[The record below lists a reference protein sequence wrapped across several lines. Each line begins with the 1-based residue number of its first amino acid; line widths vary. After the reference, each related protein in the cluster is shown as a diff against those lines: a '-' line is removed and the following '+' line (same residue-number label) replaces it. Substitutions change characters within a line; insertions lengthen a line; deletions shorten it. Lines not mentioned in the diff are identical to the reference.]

1 MLGIVFIIAILLF
14 VIAYRFY
21 GRFLNRHFEINDGRK
36 TPSHTDYDGV
46 DKVPTK
52 TAVLLGHHFSSI
64 AGAGPIVGPII
75 AAAAFG
81 WVPAILW
88 VIIGS
93 IFIGGVHDFSS
104 LVASIR
110 HKAKSIAEIAKE
122 YMTPLSYKLFLIFIW
137 LAMVYIL
144 IVFVD
149 LTSSTFVSHGEV
161 ATSSTMFILMAVVFG
176 IALYRFKIPLVPASL
191 IFVPLA
197 FIGVWIGHQ
206 FPLDSTV
213 LPAVFQSNPGR
224 VWNVV
229 LIIYAFVAAISP
241 VWVLLQPRDYLS
253 SFLLYA
259 SLFGAFIGIIFGGF
273 TFQYPAFTTW
283 SDIDR
288 GTLFPILF
296 ITIACGACSGFHSI
310 VASGTTSKQLNCET
324 DARKIGYGAMLIE
337 GLVAVIALFTV
348 AMLVRN
354 DALVH
359 QAPLVVFGNGMGNF
373 FSILGIPFEVGMSFG
388 ILAVSTFL
396 LTTLDTSTRLAR
408 YILEELFNITR
419 PSVRY
424 ASTIV
429 TLILPVV
436 FTFVTLY
443 DSQGNP
449 MPAWK
454 AVWPVFGSTNQLL
467 AGLALLVVYVW
478 QKRNGKKTI
487 FILIPMVFM
496 LGMTLWALAQLI
508 YQSGLSS
515 VGIISTVLLILAVI
529 LVAEAVKIVFI
540 RPIPLD
546 SAANSEQ
553 VRAHKPG
560 GIIP

>member
-1 MLGIVFIIAILLF
+1 MLAAVFIIAIILF
-14 VIAYRFY
+14 AVAYRFY
-21 GRFLNRHFEINDGRK
+21 GRFLERHFEVDDNRK

-88 VIIGS
+88 VIFGS

-104 LVASIR
+104 LIASIR
-110 HKAKSIAEIAKE
+110 HKAKSIAEIARE
-122 YMTPLSYKLFLIFIW
+122 YMTPLSYKLFLVFIW

-149 LTSSTFVSHGEV
+149 LTSTTFVSHGEV
-161 ATSSTMFILMAVVFG
+161 ATSSTLFIFLAIVFG
-176 IALYRFKIPLVPASL
+176 IVLYKMNMPLLWASL
-191 IFVPLA
+191 IFVPLV
-197 FIGVWIGHQ
+197 FVGVFVGHML
-206 FPLDSTV
+206 PLNTEV
-213 LPAVFQSNPGR
+213 LPVIFQNNPGR
-224 VWNVV
+224 MWNVV
-229 LIIYAFVAAISP
+229 LIIYAFIAAISP

-259 SLFGAFIGIIFGGF
+259 SLIGAFIGIIFGGF
-273 TFQYPAFTTW
+273 NFQYPAFTTW

-354 DALVH
+354 DELVK
-359 QAPLVVFGNGMGNF
+359 QAPLVVFGTGMGNF
-373 FSILGIPFEVGMSFG
+373 LAIMGIPFEVGMSFG

-408 YILEELFNITR
+408 YILEELLNISN
-419 PSVRY
+419 PSFRY
-424 ASTIV
+424 LSTIA
-429 TLILPVV
+429 TLVLPVI

-443 DSQGNP
+443 DAQGNP
-449 MPAWK
+449 IPAWK

-478 QKRNGKKTI
+478 QKRKGKKTI

-496 LGMTLWALAQLI
+496 LSMTLWALVQLI
-508 YQSGLSS
+508 YQSGLTSI
-515 VGIISTVLLILAVI
+515 GIISTILLVLAII
-529 LVAEAVKIVFI
+529 LVVEAIRIVFFK
-540 RPIPLD
+540 PIPI
-546 SAANSEQ
+546 E
-553 VRAHKPG
+553 VK
-560 GIIP
+560 

>member
-1 MLGIVFIIAILLF
+1 MLAVVFIIAIILF
-14 VIAYRFY
+14 AIAYRVY
-21 GRFLNRHFEINDGRK
+21 GRFLNRHFEIDDNRK

-122 YMTPLSYKLFLIFIW
+122 YMSPLSYKLFLVFIW

-161 ATSSTMFILMAVVFG
+161 ATSSTFFIFLAIIFG
-176 IALYRFKIPLVPASL
+176 IVLYKMKIPLFQASL
-191 IFVPLA
+191 IFVPLV
-197 FIGVWIGHQ
+197 FIGVWIGHE
-206 FPLDSTV
+206 FPLETSM
-213 LPAVFQSNPGR
+213 LPGIFQSNPGR
-224 VWNVV
+224 FWNII
-229 LIIYAFVAAISP
+229 LIVYAFLAAISP

-259 SLFGAFIGIIFGGF
+259 SLLGAFIGIIFGGF
-273 TFQYPAFTTW
+273 DFQYPAFTTW

-348 AMLVRN
+348 AMLVKN
-354 DALVH
+354 DDLVH
-359 QAPLVVFGNGMGNF
+359 QAPLVVFGTGMGNF
-373 FSILGIPFEVGMSFG
+373 LSIMGIPFEVGMSFG

-408 YILEELFNITR
+408 YILEELLNITN
-419 PSVRY
+419 PSSRY
-424 ASTIV
+424 LSTLA
-429 TLILPVV
+429 TLVIPVI

-443 DSQGNP
+443 DAQGNP
-449 MPAWK
+449 IPAWK

-467 AGLALLVVYVW
+467 AGLALLVVFVW
-478 QKRNGKKTI
+478 QKRKGKKTI
-487 FILIPMVFM
+487 FIVIPMVFM
-496 LGMTLWALAQLI
+496 LGMTLWALVQLI
-508 YQSGLSS
+508 YQSGFTSI
-515 VGIISTVLLILAVI
+515 GIISSILLVLAII
-529 LVAEAVKIVFI
+529 LVVEAVKIVFF
-540 RPIPLD
+540 RPP
-546 SAANSEQ
+546 SAVSN
-553 VRAHKPG
+553 G
-560 GIIP
+560 

>member
-1 MLGIVFIIAILLF
+1 MLAVVFVISILLF
-14 VIAYRFY
+14 VLAYRYY
-21 GRFLNRHFEINDGRK
+21 GRFLDRHFEIDDNRK

-122 YMTPLSYKLFLIFIW
+122 YMTPLSYKLFLVFIW

-149 LTSSTFVSHGEV
+149 LTSTTFVSHGEV
-161 ATSSTMFILMAVVFG
+161 ASSSTFFIFLAIVFG
-176 IALYRFKIPLVPASL
+176 RVLYKMKIPLMRASL
-191 IFVPLA
+191 IFVPLV
-197 FIGVWIGHQ
+197 FVGVWIGYV
-206 FPLDSTV
+206 FPLETSS
-213 LPAVFQSNPGR
+213 LPGIFQSNPGR
-224 VWNVV
+224 FWNII
-229 LIIYAFVAAISP
+229 LIIYAFIAAISP

-259 SLFGAFIGIIFGGF
+259 TLLGAFIGIIFGGF
-273 TFQYPAFTTW
+273 DFQYPAFTTW

-337 GLVAVIALFTV
+337 GIVAVIALFTV
-348 AMLVRN
+348 AMLVKN
-354 DALVH
+354 DDLVH
-359 QAPLVVFGNGMGNF
+359 QAPLVVFGTGMGNF
-373 FSILGIPFEVGMSFG
+373 LSILGIPFEVGLSFG

-408 YILEELFNITR
+408 YILEELLNVTNA
-419 PSVRY
+419 SSRY
-424 ASTIV
+424 LSTLA
-429 TLILPVV
+429 TLVIPVI

-443 DSQGNP
+443 DAQGNTI
-449 MPAWK
+449 PAWK

-478 QKRNGKKTI
+478 QKRKGKKT
-487 FILIPMVFM
+487 FFLVVPMVFM
-496 LGMTLWALAQLI
+496 LSMTLWALTQLI
-508 YQSGLSS
+508 YQSGFSS
-515 VGIISTVLLILAVI
+515 IGIISMILLVLAVI
-529 LVAEAVKIVFI
+529 LVFEAIKIVFFK
-540 RPIPLD
+540 PIP
-546 SAANSEQ
+546 AASE
-553 VRAHKPG
+553 
-560 GIIP
+560 

>member
-1 MLGIVFIIAILLF
+1 MLAVVFVIAIILFIIA
-14 VIAYRFY
+14 YRYY
-21 GRFLNRHFEINDGRK
+21 GQFLNRHFDINDNRE

-144 IVFVD
+144 IVFID
-149 LTSSTFVSHGEV
+149 LTSTTFVSNGEV
-161 ATSSTMFILMAVVFG
+161 ASSSSLFILLAIIFGVV
-176 IALYRFKIPLVPASL
+176 LYKMQIPLLRASL
-191 IFVPLA
+191 IFVPLV
-197 FIGVWIGHQ
+197 FMCVWIGYK
-206 FPLDSTV
+206 FPLEVSN
-213 LPAVFQSNPGR
+213 LPTIFQANPGR
-224 VWNVV
+224 MWNMV
-229 LIIYAFVAAISP
+229 LIIYAFAAAISP
-241 VWVLLQPRDYLS
+241 VWILLQPRDYLS

-259 SLFGAFIGIIFGGF
+259 SLIGAFIGIIFGGF
-273 TFQYPAFTTW
+273 NFQYPAFTTW

-337 GLVAVIALFTV
+337 GLVAVISLFTV

-354 DALVH
+354 DDLVH
-359 QAPLVVFGNGMGNF
+359 QAPLVVFGTGMGNF
-373 FSILGIPFEVGMSFG
+373 LSIMGIPFEVGMSFG

-408 YILEELFNITR
+408 YILEELLNLN
-419 PSVRY
+419 SSASRY
-424 ASTIV
+424 FSTIV
-429 TLILPVV
+429 TLIFPVV
-436 FTFVTLY
+436 FTFITLY

-449 MPAWK
+449 IPAWR

-478 QKRNGKKTI
+478 QKKKGKKTI
-487 FILIPMVFM
+487 FIVIPMVFM
-496 LGMTLWALAQLI
+496 LSMTLWALAQLI
-508 YQSGLSS
+508 YQSGFTSI
-515 VGIISTVLLILAVI
+515 GIISTILLILAVI
-529 LVAEAVKIVFI
+529 LVFEAIKIVFFK
-540 RPIPLD
+540 PL
-546 SAANSEQ
+546 SVIA
-553 VRAHKPG
+553 K
-560 GIIP
+560 

>member
-1 MLGIVFIIAILLF
+1 MIMLTFVFIAAIILF
-14 VIAYRFY
+14 IIAYRFY
-21 GRFLNRHFEINDGRK
+21 GRFLNRHFEVDDNRP
-36 TPSHTDYDGV
+36 TPSHTDFDGV

-64 AGAGPIVGPII
+64 AGAGPVVGPII

-88 VIIGS
+88 VVIGS

-104 LVASIR
+104 LIASVR
-110 HKAKSIAEIAKE
+110 HKARSIAEIARE
-122 YMTPLSYKLFLIFIW
+122 YMTPLSYKLFLVFIW

-149 LTSSTFVSHGEV
+149 LTSSTFVTNGEV
-161 ATSSTMFILMAVVFG
+161 ATSSIFFIMLAMLFG
-176 IALYRFKIPLVPASL
+176 IALYKMKIPLLPASL
-191 IFVPLA
+191 IFVPLV
-197 FIGVWIGHQ
+197 FVGVWLGHVIP
-206 FPLDSTV
+206 FSTDH
-213 LPAVFQSNPGR
+213 LPGFFSENPGR
-224 VWNVV
+224 SWNII
-229 LIIYAFVAAISP
+229 LILYAFFAAISP

-259 SLFGAFIGIIFGGF
+259 SLIGAFIGIMFGGF
-273 TFQYPAFTTW
+273 NFQYPAFTTW

-337 GLVAVIALFTV
+337 GIVAVIALFTV

-354 DALVH
+354 DELVK
-359 QAPLVVFGNGMGNF
+359 QAPLIVFGSGMGNF
-373 FSILGIPFEVGMSFG
+373 LSIIGIPFEVGMSFG

-408 YILEELFNITR
+408 YILEELLNVSGST
-419 PSVRY
+419 SRY
-424 ASTIV
+424 LSTFA
-429 TLILPVV
+429 TLILPLL
-436 FTFVTLY
+436 FTFITLY
-443 DSQGNP
+443 DSQGTP
-449 MPAWK
+449 IPAWK

-467 AGLALLVVYVW
+467 AGLALLVVFVW
-478 QKRNGKKTI
+478 QRRKGKRAI
-487 FILIPMVFM
+487 FILIPMIFM
-496 LGMTLWALAQLI
+496 LGMTLWALVQLI

-515 VGIISTVLLILAVI
+515 IGITSAILLVLAVI
-529 LVAEAVKIVFI
+529 LMVEAIRIVFFKV
-540 RPIPLD
+540 RPIVTK
-546 SAANSEQ
+546 S
-553 VRAHKPG
+553 
-560 GIIP
+560 

>member
-1 MLGIVFIIAILLF
+1 MLAIVFVIAIALF
-14 VIAYRFY
+14 AIAYRFY
-21 GRFLNRHFEINDGRK
+21 GRFLNRHFEIDDNKK

-93 IFIGGVHDFSS
+93 IFIGGVHDFSA

-110 HKAKSIAEIAKE
+110 HKAKSIAEIARE
-122 YMTPLSYKLFLIFIW
+122 YMTPLSYKLFLVFIW

-149 LTSSTFVSHGEV
+149 LTSSTFVSHGEL
-161 ATSSTMFILMAVVFG
+161 ATSSSLFIFLAMIFGVV
-176 IALYRFKIPLVPASL
+176 LYKMKIPLLRASL
-191 IFVPLA
+191 VFVPLV
-197 FIGVWIGHQ
+197 FVGVWIGHE
-206 FPLDSTV
+206 FPLETTL
-213 LPAVFQSNPGR
+213 LPSVFQQNPGR
-224 VWNVV
+224 FWNII

-259 SLFGAFIGIIFGGF
+259 SLLGAFIGIIFGGF
-273 TFQYPAFTTW
+273 NFQYPAFTTW

-348 AMLVRN
+348 AMLVKN
-354 DALVH
+354 DELVH
-359 QAPLVVFGNGMGNF
+359 QAPLVVFGTGMGNF
-373 FSILGIPFEVGMSFG
+373 LAIMGIPFEVGLSFG

-408 YILEELFNITR
+408 YILEELFNITN
-419 PSVRY
+419 PANRY
-424 ASTIV
+424 LSTIA
-429 TLILPVV
+429 TLVIPVI

-443 DSQGNP
+443 DASGNP
-449 MPAWK
+449 IPAWK

-478 QKRNGKKTI
+478 QKRKGKKTI
-487 FILIPMVFM
+487 FIVIPMVFM
-496 LGMTLWALAQLI
+496 LAMTLWALMQLI
-508 YQSGLSS
+508 YQSGFTSI
-515 VGIISTVLLILAVI
+515 GIISSILLILAFI
-529 LVAEAVKIVFI
+529 LVIEAVKIVFI
-540 RPIPLD
+540 RPQPLP
-546 SAANSEQ
+546 S
-553 VRAHKPG
+553 KG
-560 GIIP
+560 

>member
-1 MLGIVFIIAILLF
+1 MLAVVFIIAIVLF
-14 VIAYRFY
+14 ALAYRIY
-21 GRFLNRHFEINDGRK
+21 GRFLNRHFDVDDNRP

-75 AAAAFG
+75 AAVAFG

-88 VIIGS
+88 VVIGS
-93 IFIGGVHDFSS
+93 IFIGGVHDFTA
-104 LVASIR
+104 LIASIR

-122 YMTPLSYKLFLIFIW
+122 YMTPLSYKLFLVFIW

-149 LTSSTFVSHGEV
+149 LTSTTFVAHGEV
-161 ATSSTMFILMAVVFG
+161 ATSSTFFIFLALVFG
-176 IALYRFKIPLVPASL
+176 LVLYKLKIPLVWASL
-191 IFVPLA
+191 VFVPLV
-197 FIGVWIGHQ
+197 FVGVWIGHA
-206 FPLDSTV
+206 FPLDTMS
-213 LPAVFQSNPGR
+213 LPAVFQENPGR
-224 VWNVV
+224 FWN
-229 LIIYAFVAAISP
+229 LILIVYAFIAAISP

-259 SLFGAFIGIIFGGF
+259 SLLGAFVGILFGGF
-273 TFQYPAFTTW
+273 DFQYPAFTTW

-348 AMLVRN
+348 AMLVKS
-354 DALVH
+354 DTLAH
-359 QAPLVVFGNGMGNF
+359 EAPLVVFGAGMGKF
-373 FSILGIPFEVGMSFG
+373 LSIVGIPNEVGVSFG

-408 YILEELFNITR
+408 YILEELLNV
-419 PSVRY
+419 SGASSRY
-424 ASTIV
+424 LSTLA
-429 TLILPVV
+429 TLVIPVI
-436 FTFVTLY
+436 FTFVTLH
-443 DSQGNP
+443 DAAGNP
-449 MPAWK
+449 IPAWK

-478 QKRNGKKTI
+478 QKRKGKKTI
-487 FILIPMVFM
+487 FIMLPMVFM
-496 LGMTLWALAQLI
+496 LTMTLWALGQLI
-508 YQSGLSS
+508 YQSGFSS
-515 VGIISTVLLILAVI
+515 IGIISMILLVLAII
-529 LVAEAVKIVFI
+529 LVFEAIKIVFFK
-540 RPIPLD
+540 PIPVV
-546 SAANSEQ
+546 Q
-553 VRAHKPG
+553 K
-560 GIIP
+560 

>member
-1 MLGIVFIIAILLF
+1 MLAVVFVISIILF
-14 VIAYRFY
+14 VLAYRYY
-21 GRFLNRHFEINDGRK
+21 GRFLDRHFEIDDNRE

-122 YMTPLSYKLFLIFIW
+122 YMTPLSYKLFLVFIW

-149 LTSSTFVSHGEV
+149 LTSTTFVSHGEV
-161 ATSSTMFILMAVVFG
+161 ASSSTFFIFLAIVFG
-176 IALYRFKIPLVPASL
+176 MVLYKMKIPLMKASL
-191 IFVPLA
+191 IFVPLV
-197 FIGVWIGHQ
+197 FVGVWIGYV
-206 FPLDSTV
+206 FPVETSS
-213 LPAVFQSNPGR
+213 LPGIFQSNPGR
-224 VWNVV
+224 FWNII

-259 SLFGAFIGIIFGGF
+259 TLLGAFIGIIFGGF
-273 TFQYPAFTTW
+273 EFQYPAFTTW

-337 GLVAVIALFTV
+337 GIVAVIALFTV
-348 AMLVRN
+348 AMLVKN
-354 DALVH
+354 DDLVH
-359 QAPLVVFGNGMGNF
+359 QAPLVVFGTGMGNF
-373 FSILGIPFEVGMSFG
+373 LSILGIPFEVGLSFG

-408 YILEELFNITR
+408 YILEELLNVT
-419 PSVRY
+419 SASSRY
-424 ASTIV
+424 LSTLA
-429 TLILPVV
+429 TLVIPVI

-443 DSQGNP
+443 DAQGNII
-449 MPAWK
+449 PAWK

-478 QKRNGKKTI
+478 QKRKGKKT
-487 FILIPMVFM
+487 FFLVVPMVFM
-496 LGMTLWALAQLI
+496 LSMTLWALGQLI
-508 YQSGLSS
+508 YQSGFSS
-515 VGIISTVLLILAVI
+515 VGIISMILLVLAVI
-529 LVAEAVKIVFI
+529 LVFEAIKIVFFK
-540 RPIPLD
+540 PIPV
-546 SAANSEQ
+546 ASE
-553 VRAHKPG
+553 
-560 GIIP
+560 

>member
-1 MLGIVFIIAILLF
+1 MLALVF
-14 VIAYRFY
+14 VIAIVLFVLAYRYY
-21 GRFLNRHFEINDGRK
+21 GRFLERHFEVDDNRL

-88 VIIGS
+88 VVIGS

-104 LVASIR
+104 LIASIR

-122 YMTPLSYKLFLIFIW
+122 YMSPLSYKLFLVFIW

-144 IVFVD
+144 IVFID
-149 LTSSTFVSHGEV
+149 LTSTTFVSHGEV
-161 ATSSTMFILMAVVFG
+161 ATSSTLFIFLAIVFG
-176 IALYRFKIPLVPASL
+176 IVLYRMKIPLMWASL
-191 IFVPLA
+191 IFVPLV
-197 FIGVWIGHQ
+197 FVGVWIGH
-206 FPLDSTV
+206 S
-213 LPAVFQSNPGR
+213 LPMDVSHIPAIFQGNPGR
-224 VWNVV
+224 FWNVV

-241 VWVLLQPRDYLS
+241 VWILLQPRDYLS

-259 SLFGAFIGIIFGGF
+259 SLIGAFIGIIFGGF
-273 TFQYPAFTTW
+273 DFQYPAFTTW

-348 AMLVRN
+348 AMLVKN
-354 DALVH
+354 DVLIH
-359 QAPLVVFGNGMGNF
+359 QAPLVVFGTGMGNF
-373 FSILGIPFEVGMSFG
+373 LSIMGIPFEVGMSFG

-408 YILEELFNITR
+408 YILEELLNV
-419 PSVRY
+419 SGASSRY
-424 ASTIV
+424 LSTV
-429 TLILPVV
+429 ATLILPIL

-443 DSQGNP
+443 DAQGVP
-449 MPAWK
+449 IPAWK

-478 QKRNGKKTI
+478 QKRKGKNTI
-487 FILIPMVFM
+487 FILLPMVFM
-496 LGMTLWALAQLI
+496 LSMTLWALGQLI
-508 YQSGLSS
+508 YQSGFTSI
-515 VGIISTVLLILAVI
+515 GIISAILLVLAVI
-529 LVAEAVKIVFI
+529 LVAEAIRIVFFK
-540 RPIPLD
+540 PIPVV
-546 SAANSEQ
+546 S
-553 VRAHKPG
+553 K
-560 GIIP
+560 

>member
-1 MLGIVFIIAILLF
+1 MLATVFIIAIVLF
-14 VIAYRFY
+14 IIAYRVY
-21 GRFLNRHFEINDGRK
+21 GRFLNKHFEIDDSRE

-122 YMTPLSYKLFLIFIW
+122 YMTPLSYKLFLVFIW

-161 ATSSTMFILMAVVFG
+161 ATSSTFFIFLAMVFG
-176 IALYRFKIPLVPASL
+176 IVLYKTKMPLMQASL
-191 IFVPLA
+191 IFVPLV
-197 FIGVWIGHQ
+197 FVGVWIGHEL
-206 FPLDSTV
+206 PLETSI
-213 LPAVFQSNPGR
+213 LPSMFQSNPGR
-224 VWNVV
+224 FWNII
-229 LIIYAFVAAISP
+229 LIIYAFIAAISP

-259 SLFGAFIGIIFGGF
+259 SLLGAFIGIIFGGF
-273 TFQYPAFTTW
+273 NFEYPAFTTW

-348 AMLVRN
+348 AMLVKN

-359 QAPLVVFGNGMGNF
+359 QAPLVVFGTGMGNF
-373 FSILGIPFEVGMSFG
+373 LSIIGIPFEVGLSFG

-408 YILEELFNITR
+408 YILEELLNITN
-419 PSVRY
+419 SSSRY
-424 ASTIV
+424 LSTLA
-429 TLILPVV
+429 TLVIPVI

-443 DSQGNP
+443 DAQGNP
-449 MPAWK
+449 IPAWK

-478 QKRNGKKTI
+478 QKRKGKKTF
-487 FILIPMVFM
+487 FIVVPMVFM
-496 LGMTLWALAQLI
+496 LSMTLWALVQLI
-508 YQSGLSS
+508 YQSGLTSI
-515 VGIISTVLLILAVI
+515 GIISMILLVLAII
-529 LVAEAVKIVFI
+529 LVIEAVRIVFF
-540 RPIPLD
+540 RPPPVA
-546 SAANSEQ
+546 SQQKA
-553 VRAHKPG
+553 
-560 GIIP
+560 

>member
-1 MLGIVFIIAILLF
+1 MLAIVFIVAIVLF
-14 VIAYRFY
+14 VVAYRFY
-21 GRFLNRHFEINDGRK
+21 GRFLERHFEVDDDRK

-104 LVASIR
+104 LIASIR
-110 HKAKSIAEIAKE
+110 HKAKSIAEIARE
-122 YMTPLSYKLFLIFIW
+122 YMTPLSYKLFLVFIW

-149 LTSSTFVSHGEV
+149 LTSSTFVTHGEV
-161 ATSSTMFILMAVVFG
+161 ATSSTLFIFLAIVFG
-176 IALYRFKIPLVPASL
+176 IVLYRMKIPLLWASL
-191 IFVPLA
+191 IFVPLV
-197 FIGVWIGHQ
+197 FVGVWIGHV
-206 FPLDSTV
+206 FPIGTER
-213 LPAVFQSNPGR
+213 LPAIFQSNPGR
-224 VWNVV
+224 FWNVL

-241 VWVLLQPRDYLS
+241 VWILLQPRDYLS

-259 SLFGAFIGIIFGGF
+259 SLIGAFIGIIFGGF
-273 TFQYPAFTTW
+273 SFQYPAFTTW

-354 DALVH
+354 DELIK
-359 QAPLVVFGNGMGNF
+359 QAPLVVFGTGMGNF
-373 FSILGIPFEVGMSFG
+373 LSIMGIPFEVGMSFG

-408 YILEELFNITR
+408 YILEELLNISN
-419 PSVRY
+419 PSSRY
-424 ASTIV
+424 LSTLA

-443 DSQGNP
+443 DAQGNP
-449 MPAWK
+449 IPAWK

-478 QKRNGKKTI
+478 QKKKGKKTI
-487 FILIPMVFM
+487 FILIPMLFM
-496 LGMTLWALAQLI
+496 LTMTLWALAQLI
-508 YQSGLSS
+508 YQSGWTSI
-515 VGIISTVLLILAVI
+515 GITSTILLVLAII
-529 LVAEAVKIVFI
+529 LVVEAVRIVFFK
-540 RPIPLD
+540 PI
-546 SAANSEQ
+546 
-553 VRAHKPG
+553 VRE
-560 GIIP
+560 

>member
-1 MLGIVFIIAILLF
+1 MLAAVFIIAIILF
-14 VIAYRFY
+14 IVAYRVY
-21 GRFLNRHFEINDGRK
+21 GRFLERHFEVDDNRK

-93 IFIGGVHDFSS
+93 IFIGGVHDFSA
-104 LVASIR
+104 LIASIR
-110 HKAKSIAEIAKE
+110 HKAKSIAEIARE
-122 YMTPLSYKLFLIFIW
+122 YMTPLSYKLFLVFIW

-149 LTSSTFVSHGEV
+149 LTSTTFVSHGEV
-161 ATSSTMFILMAVVFG
+161 ATSSTLFIFLAIVFG
-176 IALYRFKIPLVPASL
+176 IVLYKMKIPLLWASL
-191 IFVPLA
+191 IFVPLV
-197 FIGVWIGHQ
+197 FVGVFLGHKI
-206 FPLDSTV
+206 PLSTEV
-213 LPAVFQSNPGR
+213 LPAIFQNNPGR
-224 VWNVV
+224 MWNVI
-229 LIIYAFVAAISP
+229 LIIYAFIAAISP

-259 SLFGAFIGIIFGGF
+259 SLLGAFIGIIFGGF
-273 TFQYPAFTTW
+273 SFQYPAFTTW

-354 DALVH
+354 DELIK
-359 QAPLVVFGNGMGNF
+359 QAPLVVFGTGMGNF
-373 FSILGIPFEVGMSFG
+373 LNIMGIPFEVGMSFG

-408 YILEELFNITR
+408 YILEELFNISN
-419 PSVRY
+419 PSFRY
-424 ASTIV
+424 LSTV
-429 TLILPVV
+429 ATLVLPVI
-436 FTFVTLY
+436 FTFITLY
-443 DSQGNP
+443 DAQGNP
-449 MPAWK
+449 IPAWK

-478 QKRNGKKTI
+478 QKRKGKKTI

-496 LGMTLWALAQLI
+496 LSMTLWALVQLI
-508 YQSGLSS
+508 YQSGFTSIG
-515 VGIISTVLLILAVI
+515 VISAILLVLAII
-529 LVAEAVKIVFI
+529 LVIEAVRIVFF
-540 RPIPLD
+540 RSIPVV
-546 SAANSEQ
+546 S
-553 VRAHKPG
+553 K
-560 GIIP
+560 

>member
-1 MLGIVFIIAILLF
+1 MLAVVFVISILLF
-14 VIAYRFY
+14 VLAYRYY
-21 GRFLNRHFEINDGRK
+21 GRFLDRHFEIDDNRK

-122 YMTPLSYKLFLIFIW
+122 YMTPLSYKLFLVFIW

-149 LTSSTFVSHGEV
+149 LTSTTFVSHGEV
-161 ATSSTMFILMAVVFG
+161 ASSSTFFIFLAIVVG
-176 IALYRFKIPLVPASL
+176 RVLYKMKIPLMRASL
-191 IFVPLA
+191 IFVPLV
-197 FIGVWIGHQ
+197 FVGVWIGYV
-206 FPLDSTV
+206 FPLETSS
-213 LPAVFQSNPGR
+213 LPGIFQSNPGR
-224 VWNVV
+224 FWNII

-259 SLFGAFIGIIFGGF
+259 TLLGAFIGIIFGGF
-273 TFQYPAFTTW
+273 DFQYPAFTTW

-337 GLVAVIALFTV
+337 GIVAVIALFTV
-348 AMLVRN
+348 AMLVKN
-354 DALVH
+354 DDLVH
-359 QAPLVVFGNGMGNF
+359 QAPLVVFGTGMGNF
-373 FSILGIPFEVGMSFG
+373 LSILGIPFEVGLSFG

-408 YILEELFNITR
+408 YILEELLNVTNA
-419 PSVRY
+419 SSRY
-424 ASTIV
+424 LSTLA
-429 TLILPVV
+429 TLVIPVI

-443 DSQGNP
+443 DAQGNTI
-449 MPAWK
+449 PAWK

-478 QKRNGKKTI
+478 QKRKGKKT
-487 FILIPMVFM
+487 FFLVVPMVFM
-496 LGMTLWALAQLI
+496 LSMTLWALTQLI
-508 YQSGLSS
+508 YQSGFSS
-515 VGIISTVLLILAVI
+515 IGIISMILLVLAVI
-529 LVAEAVKIVFI
+529 LVFEAIKIVFFK
-540 RPIPLD
+540 PIP
-546 SAANSEQ
+546 AASE
-553 VRAHKPG
+553 
-560 GIIP
+560 

>member
-1 MLGIVFIIAILLF
+1 MLAIVFVGAIILF
-14 VIAYRFY
+14 VIAYRIY
-21 GRFLNRHFEINDGRK
+21 GRFLERHFDVDDNRK

-88 VIIGS
+88 VVIGS

-104 LVASIR
+104 LIASIR

-122 YMTPLSYKLFLIFIW
+122 YMTPLSYKLFLVFIW

-149 LTSSTFVSHGEV
+149 LTSTTFVSHGEV
-161 ATSSTMFILMAVVFG
+161 ATSSSLFIILAIIFG
-176 IALYRFKIPLVPASL
+176 IVLYRMKIPLIWASL
-191 IFVPLA
+191 IFVPLVFVGV
-197 FIGVWIGHQ
+197 FIGHVY
-206 FPLDSTV
+206 PLNTDV
-213 LPAVFQSNPGR
+213 LPLIFQNNPGR
-224 VWNVV
+224 FWNVL
-229 LIIYAFVAAISP
+229 LIIYAFIAAISP
-241 VWVLLQPRDYLS
+241 VWILLQPRDYLS

-259 SLFGAFIGIIFGGF
+259 SLIGAFIGIIFGKF
-273 TFQYPAFTTW
+273 NFQYPAFTTW

-359 QAPLVVFGNGMGNF
+359 EAPLVVFGTGMGNF
-373 FSILGIPFEVGMSFG
+373 LSIMGIPFEVGMSFG

-408 YILEELFNITR
+408 YILEELLNISN
-419 PSVRY
+419 PSFRY
-424 ASTIV
+424 ISTLI
-429 TLILPVV
+429 TLILPVS
-436 FTFVTLY
+436 FTFITLY
-443 DSQGNP
+443 DNQGNP
-449 MPAWK
+449 IPAWK

-478 QKRNGKKTI
+478 QKRKGKKTT

-496 LGMTLWALAQLI
+496 LTMTLWALAQLI
-508 YQSGLSS
+508 YQSGFTSI
-515 VGIISTVLLILAVI
+515 GIISMILLVLAVI
-529 LVAEAVKIVFI
+529 LVIEAVRIVFFRSI
-540 RPIPLD
+540 QAV
-546 SAANSEQ
+546 S
-553 VRAHKPG
+553 K
-560 GIIP
+560 

>member
-1 MLGIVFIIAILLF
+1 MLAVVFVIAILLF

-21 GRFLNRHFEINDGRK
+21 GRFLDRHFGIDDTRL
-36 TPSHTDYDGV
+36 TPSHTDFDGI
-46 DKVPTK
+46 DRVPTK

-104 LVASIR
+104 LIASIR

-137 LAMVYIL
+137 MALVYVL
-144 IVFVD
+144 VVFID
-149 LTSSTFVSHGEV
+149 LTSTTFVSHGEV
-161 ATSSTMFILMAVVFG
+161 ATSSTLFLFLAIIFG
-176 IALYRFKIPLVPASL
+176 LVLYKFKIPLFRASL
-191 IFVPLA
+191 VFVPLV
-197 FIGVWIGHQ
+197 FVGVWIGYE
-206 FPLDSTV
+206 FPLDSSV
-213 LPAVFQSNPGR
+213 LPVFIQSNPGR
-224 VWNVV
+224 FWNIL

-241 VWVLLQPRDYLS
+241 VWALLQPRDYLS

-259 SLFGAFIGIIFGGF
+259 SLIGAFIGIIFGGF
-273 TFQYPAFTTW
+273 DFQYPAFTTW
-283 SDIDR
+283 ADIDR

-337 GLVAVIALFTV
+337 GLVAVISLFTL
-348 AMLVRN
+348 AMLVKN
-354 DALVH
+354 DSLVH
-359 QAPLVVFGNGMGNF
+359 QAPLVVFGTGMGNF
-373 FSILGIPFEVGMSFG
+373 LSIIGIPFEIGLSFG

-408 YILEELFNITR
+408 YILEELLNLN
-419 PSVRY
+419 SSASRY
-424 ASTIV
+424 LSTLA
-429 TLILPVV
+429 TLALPVV
-436 FTFVTLY
+436 FTFITLY
-443 DSQGNP
+443 DGSGNP
-449 MPAWK
+449 IPAWK
-454 AVWPVFGSTNQLL
+454 AVWPVFGATNQLL

-478 QKRNGKKTI
+478 QKRKGKKTF
-487 FILIPMVFM
+487 FILIPMIFM
-496 LGMTLWALAQLI
+496 LSMTLWALAQLV
-508 YQSGLSS
+508 YQSGFSTI
-515 VGIISTVLLILAVI
+515 GIISAMLLIMSLI
-529 LVAEAVKIVFI
+529 LVFEAIKSVFFKTSTLV
-540 RPIPLD
+540 P
-546 SAANSEQ
+546 
-553 VRAHKPG
+553 
-560 GIIP
+560 

>member
-1 MLGIVFIIAILLF
+1 MLALVFVIAILLF
-14 VIAYRFY
+14 ILAYRYY
-21 GRFLNRHFEINDGRK
+21 GSFLERHFDVDDNRL

-88 VIIGS
+88 VVIGS
-93 IFIGGVHDFSS
+93 IFIGGVHDFTS
-104 LVASIR
+104 LIASIR

-122 YMTPLSYKLFLIFIW
+122 YMSPLSYKLFLVFIW

-144 IVFVD
+144 IVFID
-149 LTSSTFVSHGEV
+149 LTSTTFVAHGEV
-161 ATSSTMFILMAVVFG
+161 ATSSTLFIFLAIVFG
-176 IALYRFKIPLVPASL
+176 ISLYRMKIPLLWASM
-191 IFVPLA
+191 IFVPLV
-197 FIGVWIGHQ
+197 FVGVWLGHKM
-206 FPLDSTV
+206 PIDTSS
-213 LPAVFQSNPGR
+213 LPAIFQNNPGR
-224 VWNVV
+224 FWNVL
-229 LIIYAFVAAISP
+229 LIIYAFIAAISP

-259 SLFGAFIGIIFGGF
+259 SLIGAFIGIIFGGF
-273 TFQYPAFTTW
+273 NFQYPAFTTW

-348 AMLVRN
+348 AMLLKN

-359 QAPLVVFGNGMGNF
+359 QAPLVVFGTGMGNF
-373 FSILGIPFEVGMSFG
+373 LSIMGIPFEVGMSFG

-408 YILEELFNITR
+408 YILEELLNISGASSR
-419 PSVRY
+419 FL
-424 ASTIV
+424 STIA
-429 TLILPVV
+429 TLVLPVI

-443 DSQGNP
+443 DAQGIP
-449 MPAWK
+449 IPAWK

-478 QKRNGKKTI
+478 QKRKGKKTF
-487 FILIPMVFM
+487 FIMIPMVFM
-496 LGMTLWALAQLI
+496 LSMTLWALVQLI
-508 YQSGLSS
+508 YQSGFNSI
-515 VGIISTVLLILAVI
+515 GIISAILLVLAVI
-529 LVAEAVKIVFI
+529 LVVEAIRIVFFKS
-540 RPIPLD
+540 IP
-546 SAANSEQ
+546 
-553 VRAHKPG
+553 VVPK
-560 GIIP
+560 

>member
-1 MLGIVFIIAILLF
+1 MLAVVFIIAIVLF
-14 VIAYRFY
+14 ALAYRIY
-21 GRFLNRHFEINDGRK
+21 GKFLNRHFDVDDNRP

-75 AAAAFG
+75 AAVAFG

-93 IFIGGVHDFSS
+93 IFIGGVHDFTA
-104 LVASIR
+104 LIASIR

-122 YMTPLSYKLFLIFIW
+122 YMTPLSYKLFLVFIW

-149 LTSSTFVSHGEV
+149 LTSTTFVTHGDVASSSTF
-161 ATSSTMFILMAVVFG
+161 FIFLALIFG
-176 IALYRFKIPLVPASL
+176 LVLYKLKIPLVWASL
-191 IFVPLA
+191 VFVPLV
-197 FIGVWIGHQ
+197 FVGVWVGHLY
-206 FPLDSTV
+206 PWDPMD
-213 LPAVFQSNPGR
+213 LPAIFQSNPGR
-224 VWNVV
+224 FWNIV
-229 LIIYAFVAAISP
+229 LIIYAFIAAVSP

-259 SLFGAFIGIIFGGF
+259 SLLGAFIGILFGGF
-273 TFQYPAFTTW
+273 DFQYPAFTTW

-348 AMLVRN
+348 AMLVKS
-354 DALVH
+354 DTLAH
-359 QAPLVVFGNGMGNF
+359 EAPLVVFGTGMGNF
-373 FSILGIPFEVGMSFG
+373 LSIIGIPNEVGVSFG

-408 YILEELFNITR
+408 YILEELLNV
-419 PSVRY
+419 SGVASRY
-424 ASTIV
+424 LSTLA
-429 TLILPVV
+429 TLVIPVI

-443 DSQGNP
+443 DAAGNP
-449 MPAWK
+449 IPAWK

-478 QKRNGKKTI
+478 QKRKGKKTI
-487 FILIPMVFM
+487 FIMLPMVFM
-496 LGMTLWALAQLI
+496 LTMTLWALGQLI
-508 YQSGLSS
+508 YQSGFTSI
-515 VGIISTVLLILAVI
+515 GIISMILLVLAVI
-529 LVAEAVKIVFI
+529 LVFEAVKIVFFK
-540 RPIPLD
+540 PIPVVQ
-546 SAANSEQ
+546 E
-553 VRAHKPG
+553 
-560 GIIP
+560 